1 MTPLADLLKPD
12 SSSLWALALA
22 FGVLE
27 LLLCLPCVLFP
38 GPMGRMWRAFP
49 RSAWTGRFL
58 AAIALVWSAFWLQ
71 AMPLGPLTPLKTFL
85 PILVPVAVVAVSVF
99 ADDLL
104 ACRALGG
111 VMVLIPAPLLSS
123 AQWHPSP
130 WRFVVIVAAYIL
142 AVTGMYAIAAPFRLR
157 DALEWA
163 TQTPGRLRVL
173 AALEASFGLLLIVLS
188 LTAYRLP

>member
-1 MTPLADLLKPD
+1 MTSLADLLKPEAN
-12 SSSLWALALA
+12 SLWALALA

-49 RSAWTGRFL
+49 RSAWAGRVL
-58 AAIALVWSAFWLQ
+58 ATVALVWSAFWLQ
-71 AMPLGPLTPLKTFL
+71 SMPLGPLMPLKTFL
-85 PILVPVAVVAVSVF
+85 PILVPIAVVAVSVF

-111 VMVLIPAPLLSS
+111 LLVLIPSPLLSA

-130 WRFVVIVAAYIL
+130 WRFVMIVAAYLL
-142 AVTGMYAIAAPFRLR
+142 AVTGMYIIAVPFRLR

-163 TQTPGRLRVL
+163 TQSKGRLRVL

-188 LTAYRLP
+188 RTAFRLP